1 MDSSKWTVIYYE
13 TIEGVEVV
21 ENEMKDF
28 GPKIFARILRTVNML
43 EEFGLEL
50 AGDYIKHVKEKVW
63 ELRVSKYRVLY
74 FAFTGKRFILLRAF
88 MKTTDKT
95 PRREIKIAEERMEDY
110 IGRFKGVKIL
120 K

>member
-1 MDSSKWTVIYYE
+1 MASSKWTIIYYE

-21 ENEMKDF
+21 ESEMKSF
-28 GPKIFARILRTVNML
+28 GPKIFARILRTVDML

-50 AGDYIKHVKEKVW
+50 AGDYVKHVREKIW

-74 FAFTGKRFILLRAF
+74 FAFAGKRFILLRAF

-95 PRREIKIAEERMEDY
+95 PRGEIKIAEERMEDY
-110 IGRFKGVKIL
+110 LGRFEEVKIL

>member
-21 ENEMKDF
+21 ENEMKSF
-28 GPKIFARILRTVNML
+28 GTKVFARILHTVNML

-50 AGDYIKHVKEKVW
+50 AGDYIKHVRGKIW

-74 FAFTGKRFILLRAF
+74 FAFTGKRFILLRVF

-95 PRREIKIAEERMEDY
+95 PRGEIKIAGERMEDY
-110 IGRFKGVKIL
+110 IGRFEEVKT
-120 K
+120 